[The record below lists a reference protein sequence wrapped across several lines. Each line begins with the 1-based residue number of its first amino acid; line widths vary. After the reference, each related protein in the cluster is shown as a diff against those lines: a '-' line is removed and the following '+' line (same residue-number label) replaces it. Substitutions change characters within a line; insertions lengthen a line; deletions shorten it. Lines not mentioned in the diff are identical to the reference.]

1 MNDRQAYAHA
11 PLYISELQETLNRL
25 PEGERQAVL
34 LYLTITDAG
43 EYRELSLPFP
53 LSGALS
59 SDIALYETY
68 LLAMMDN
75 MLVTF
80 GGVCLD
86 ICFDTNDAVLYGIVE
101 RAIARFDLDAP
112 NNYRTGYGVYI
123 NYINRMN
130 RFLGFSNFS
139 MRIRDIGT
147 FIRPEGGKLYK
158 IFCPENMEEQLTLL
172 RRSATELTGKCIC
185 SLDVGG
191 NSIKGAVVIDGEIA
205 VLKEYQWYPTAFRFA
220 DEMNA
225 PILLMLRFLNAYT
238 NCLRRGACVTGY
250 VDVLQPAAAYEA
262 LKKAVEALEC
272 AEDSGRCF
280 DAVVIGFPDIVVN
293 NKVAGGESYKQLGLR
308 NNPETDYETEFLKTS
323 ALDTFAKDYVK
334 EDGLVVVLNDGNAAS
349 FIISVEQAFL
359 PESIIDDNGMFAHTI
374 GTEMGTGFISRAGT
388 IQNIP
393 LEGYQHVIDLGNL
406 SYAQYEA
413 GDVRSTQNLN
423 TAIPGTVQK
432 YISQLGLFRMAVTK
446 LYTDNRPLFDA
457 LVERGLLA
465 YSEGE
470 QTLRVPMHPVDKRSE
485 LTKHLIGL
493 LQEGNEQVAYA
504 FRTMGKAMGVLIDQ
518 GRLTFPEITLTRLLS
533 GGLVACDAAYDLI
546 REGLHA
552 HNPAY
557 EVLRLDEN
565 TVASPLLKKMTPQ
578 QRNFNV
584 AIGSAYIANR
594 ALLVR
599 EEQLGPLL
607 LRC

>member
-1 MNDRQAYAHA
+1 MNDWQTYTHA
-11 PLYISELQETLNRL
+11 PLYISELQEMLNRL
-25 PEGERQAVL
+25 PEERKQVVL
-34 LYLTITDAG
+34 LYLTITDTG

-53 LSGALS
+53 LSGEIAGNV
-59 SDIALYETY
+59 ALYETY

-80 GGVCLD
+80 GGISLD
-86 ICFDTNDAVLYGIVE
+86 ICFDTGDALLYGIVA
-101 RAIARFDLDAP
+101 RAIERFDLDSP
-112 NNYRTGYGVYI
+112 NNYRKGYGVYI

-130 RFLGFSNFS
+130 RFLSFPNFS
-139 MRIRDIGT
+139 MRIQEISA
-147 FIRPEGGKLYK
+147 FQRPESGRLYK

-172 RRSATELTGKCIC
+172 RRSATELEGKCIC
-185 SLDVGG
+185 SLDIGG
-191 NSIKGAVVIDGEIA
+191 NSIKGAVVLDGEIA
-205 VLKEYQWYPTAFRFA
+205 VLKEYQWYPTAFRYA
-220 DEMNA
+220 DQMNA

-238 NCLRRGACVTGY
+238 ACLKRGECMTGY
-250 VDVLQPAAAYEA
+250 LDVLKPAAAYET
-262 LKKAVEALEC
+262 LLEAVQALE
-272 AEDSGRCF
+272 SNTKGKRFF

-323 ALDTFAKDYVK
+323 ELDTFAKEYIK
-334 EDGLVVVLNDGNAAS
+334 EDGLVIVLNDGNAAS

-359 PESIIDDNGMFAHTI
+359 PESIIDENGMFAHTI

-406 SYAQYEA
+406 GYAQYEA

-423 TAIPGTVQK
+423 TGIPGTVQK

-446 LYTDNRPLFDA
+446 MCEENRPLFDS
-457 LVERGLLA
+457 LVERGLLM
-465 YSEGE
+465 YSEGGK
-470 QTLRVPMHPVDKRSE
+470 TLRVPMHPVDKRSE
-485 LTKHLIGL
+485 LTKYLIWL
-493 LQEGNEQVAYA
+493 LEGGNEQVAYA
-504 FRTMGKAMGVLIDQ
+504 FRTMGKALGVLMDQ

-533 GGLVACDAAYDLI
+533 GGLVACDAAFRLI
-546 REGLHA
+546 REGLRA
-552 HNPAY
+552 HNPSY

-565 TVASPLLKKMTPQ
+565 TVTSPLLKKMTPQ

-594 ALLVR
+594 ALLAR
-599 EEQLGPLL
+599 QNQTGALL